1 MEQTLSLNT
10 PWPFAQKLAFR
21 FFFIFFVLY
30 IFFNP
35 IGSIPLLGGFFQA
48 YMPFANKLI
57 EWFAGYVLHL
67 PLPVTGSGN
76 GSGDTTYNYLVWLFC
91 GLGALCGCA
100 IWSVIRRGPSN
111 YNVFYY
117 WLLVILRYY
126 VAFIMINYGAIKVI
140 KLQFPAPGL
149 SRLMQ
154 NYGDSS
160 PMGLAWTF
168 MGFSRGYNYFTGIA
182 EVSCGLLLLFRR
194 TTSLGSILG
203 LVVSANIMAINYCF
217 DVPVKIISTM
227 LVVMC
232 LFILFKDFKRLL
244 SFFFLNKVVEPA
256 DIKASRFKKKWA
268 NIVLISFKYLLIL
281 SVVIT
286 TAWRSVE
293 RSKQYGDS
301 APKRSLHGVYKVQS
315 YIRKRGGILL
325 TPADDVRWRRLIIKQ
340 GYADVVFMNDSTI
353 NYIFKDDTVAK
364 KFTMY
369 AYPDTSRKYV
379 FNYSVSKPNVLTIKG
394 ALFRDSINMTMQKY
408 DEKSFLLMNRGFHWI
423 SESPYNY

>member
-1 MEQTLSLNT
+1 MDKTLSFNT

-35 IGSIPLLGGFFQA
+35 IGSIPLLGGVFQA
-48 YMPFANKLI
+48 YMPLANRLI
-57 EWFAGYVLHL
+57 GWFAEYVLHL
-67 PLPVTGSGN
+67 PLPTIGNSN
-76 GSGDTTYNYLVWLFC
+76 GSGDTTYDYLAWLFC
-91 GLGALCGCA
+91 GLSALCGCA

-117 WLLVILRYY
+117 WLLVVVRYY
-126 VAFIMINYGAIKVI
+126 VAFIMINYGAVKVI
-140 KLQFPAPGL
+140 KLQFPAPGV

-168 MGFSRGYNYFTGIA
+168 MGLSRGYNYFTGIA
-182 EVSCGLLLLFRR
+182 EVSCGILLLFRR

-217 DVPVKIISTM
+217 DVPVKIMSTM

-256 DIKASRFKKKWA
+256 DTKAKNFKKKWA
-268 NIVLISFKYLLIL
+268 NIALIGFKYLLIL

-286 TAWRSVE
+286 TGWRSVE
-293 RSKQYGDS
+293 RSKQYGDH
-301 APKRSLHGVYKVQS
+301 APKRSLYGVYKVQS
-315 YIRKRGGILL
+315 YIRKRDGTLL
-325 TPADDVRWRRLIIKQ
+325 TPADDIRWRRLVINQ
-340 GYADVVFMNDSTI
+340 NYAKVVFMNDTTLSYT
-353 NYIFKDDTVAK
+353 FKEDTLAK
-364 KFTMY
+364 RFTMY
-369 AYPDTSRKYV
+369 AYPDTGRKYV
-379 FNYSVSKPNVLTIKG
+379 FHYSISKPNVFTIKG
-394 ALFRDSINMTMQKY
+394 ALFQDSIIMTMQKY

-423 SESPYNY
+423 NESPYNY